1 MEKRELSIPG
11 VYVLTP
17 KVFGDNRGYYMES
30 YSKRTMEELGFD
42 IDFVQ
47 DNHSKSM
54 KKGTIR
60 GLHFQNNPKAQAKLV
75 RCTRGRIMDYA
86 VDLRKDSPTYK
97 KYIKVELTEENKEQI
112 FIPRGF
118 GHLFVTLTDDVE
130 VQYKVDELYYPEY
143 DRSIAYNDPEIGL
156 DLDDI
161 EDPTISEK
169 DRKAPLLK
177 DSDVNF

>member
-1 MEKRELSIPG
+1 MEKRELEIPG

-97 KYIKVELTEENKEQI
+97 KYVKVELTEENEEQI

-156 DLDDI
+156 DLGDI